1 MFKPHTASV
10 GNRGDMTESTAHRT
24 PTTHA
29 ATQPTGPAT
38 DFRPAGFTALTPMV
52 VVSPAA
58 EAIDFYT
65 EIFGARVTTRMDGPD
80 GSVWHAELDL
90 GAGRMQVMDPNEQ
103 FHAVAADPIRDDAQ
117 FSLALYVPDV
127 DAVVAAARARG
138 ARVREETAD
147 FDVTGDRFASIQDP
161 YGVRWTLMCRVS
173 HKSDAEIQQALDAW
187 AASMG

>member
-1 MFKPHTASV
+1 
-10 GNRGDMTESTAHRT
+10 
-24 PTTHA
+24 
-29 ATQPTGPAT
+29 
-38 DFRPAGFTALTPMV
+38 MV

-103 FHAVAADPIRDDAQ
+103 FHAVAADPTRDDAQ

-138 ARVREETAD
+138 ARVRGETAD